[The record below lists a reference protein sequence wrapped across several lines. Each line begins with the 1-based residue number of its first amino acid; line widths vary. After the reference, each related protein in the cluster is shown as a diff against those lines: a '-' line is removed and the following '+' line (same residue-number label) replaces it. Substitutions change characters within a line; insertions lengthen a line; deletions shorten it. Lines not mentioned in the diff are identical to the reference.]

1 MNNLYTKASN
11 QRVISLQT
19 LLTEVF
25 NVSNGTKILF
35 IDYMD
40 SFIDEL
46 KDCNSFFENILSLPN
61 VGQFIR
67 DYIDS
72 TSVLDEDVRTEL
84 DEVADKIIY
93 HYSHDNKCGSEPIVW
108 VTF

>member
-11 QRVISLQT
+11 QQVISLRT

-25 NVSNGTKILF
+25 NVSDETRILF
-35 IDYMD
+35 TDYMD
-40 SFIDEL
+40 SFIDDLQEV
-46 KDCNSFFENILSLPN
+46 NSFFKNILSLPD

-72 TSVLDEDVRTEL
+72 TSGLDEEVRTEL
-84 DEVADKIIY
+84 DKVADKIIY